1 LTAWTAWIST
11 GKCFVLLFRF
21 ALGLLTL
28 SFLLFR
34 LLLMFFLFFRTLSSW
49 AWTSA
54 FGLEDLGDCL
64 DYERYVRFFFFLLWN
79 DTNIPFA
86 SLLLGNT
93 SLNLGFRI
101 GLGKLRFFFC
111 LGTKLTFLFL
121 FSLGTTPG
129 ISLGI

>member
-1 LTAWTAWIST
+1 MLRALVSF
-11 GKCFVLLFRF
+11 CFGITNSFFSFVSFV
-21 ALGLLTL
+21 TNVL
-28 SFLLFR
+28 SFL
-34 LLLMFFLFFRTLSSW
+34 RTLSSW

-93 SLNLGFRI
+93 SLNLGFQI

-111 LGTKLTFLFL
+111 LGTKLMFLFL